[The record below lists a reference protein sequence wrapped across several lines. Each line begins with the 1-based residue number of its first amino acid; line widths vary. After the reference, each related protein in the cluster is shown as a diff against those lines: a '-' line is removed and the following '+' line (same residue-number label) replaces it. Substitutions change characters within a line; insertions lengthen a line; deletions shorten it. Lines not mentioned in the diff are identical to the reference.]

1 MESTVTRMENASTVV
16 RTLAM
21 SLELSASKWKVM
33 FTTGVGRRPRERTIA
48 AGALESLWREI
59 EHTKRRFGLPADAP
73 VVSCYEAG
81 RDGFWVHRALTGQG
95 ISNLVVD
102 SSSIETPRRGK
113 RAKTDRLD
121 ARKLLAK
128 LLRYLGGERDAWKV
142 VHVPAEQDEDA
153 RHLHRGREALKSERT
168 RLINRIKGL
177 LASQGVRSAIRGKVA
192 LDLEKVRRWDGQELP
207 EGLQGRVRLELQ
219 RLELVDK
226 QLHEV
231 DKQRV
236 RQLRADK
243 EFPPSKA
250 QQQIE
255 KLSRLRGIGPVG
267 AWVPVQEVFAWRE
280 IRNRRQLGAIIGLA
294 PMPWGSGNLQR
305 DQGISKAGSAR
316 LRALAVE
323 LAWGWLRYQPQS
335 ELSRWYMRRFGHG
348 SSRLRRIGIVALARK
363 LMIALWRYLETDELP
378 AGAVLKA

>member
-1 MESTVTRMENASTVV
+1 
-16 RTLAM
+16 M

-33 FTTGVGRRPRERTIA
+33 FTTGSGRRPPERTIL
-48 AGALESLWREI
+48 AGDLETLWREI
-59 EHTKRRFGLPADAP
+59 ERANERFGLPADAA
-73 VVSCYEAG
+73 VLSCYEAG
-81 RDGFWVHRALTGQG
+81 RDGFWVHRALTAKG
-95 ISNLVVD
+95 IENLVVD
-102 SSSIETPRRGK
+102 SSSIEMPRRGK

-121 ARKLLAK
+121 GRKLLGM
-128 LLRYLGGERDAWKV
+128 LLRYVGGERDVWRV
-142 VHVPAEQDEDA
+142 VRIPAEPEEDA

-177 LASQGVRSAIRGKVA
+177 LASQGVRLQVRGSVA
-192 LDLEKVRRWDGQELP
+192 VNVEKVRRWDGQLLP
-207 EGLQGRVRLELQ
+207 EGLQARLRLEQQ

-226 QLHEV
+226 QIYEV
-231 DKQRV
+231 ERDRA
-236 RQLRADK
+236 RHLRAKK
-243 EFPPSKA
+243 EQAQNKA
-250 QQQIE
+250 HEQVK

-267 AWVPVQEVFAWRE
+267 AWVPVHEVFSWRE
-280 IRNRRQLGAIIGLA
+280 IRNRRQLGALVGLA
-294 PMPWGSGNLQR
+294 PMPWSSGNVQH

-316 LRALAVE
+316 LRGLAVE

-363 LMIALWRYLETDELP
+363 LMIALWRYLETDQLP